1 MSAIGNTVV
10 PVREQR
16 TEAVSASWECSK
28 AQDQVFHIYISLSH
42 VNASLETLMI
52 LVLLE
57 LY

>member
-10 PVREQR
+10 PVRDQR
-16 TEAVSASWECSK
+16 TEVVSTSWECSK
-28 AQDQVFHIYISLSH
+28 AQDQVFHIYISH